1 MKLLKNKKLMMIVAG
16 VAAGLCLVLAGNL
29 KNDTSKGTDTSKE
42 ELYSSEELTVYTEK
56 LEKRLEELVGNIA
69 GVKDV
74 DALITFES
82 SKENVY
88 ASNGENRD
96 FVIIQNSD
104 GSESGIKLMEINAK
118 VRGIAIVCDYGGNE
132 ALKAE
137 IISMLTSLFNIG
149 SNRISVMPAK

>member
-1 MKLLKNKKLMMIVAG
+1 MGFFKNKKVLMIVAG
-16 VAAGLCLVLAGNL
+16 VAAGLCLIFAGSLQNNE
-29 KNDTSKGTDTSKE
+29 KSSSVASKE

-56 LEKRLEELVGNIA
+56 LEKRVESIIENIA
-69 GVKDV
+69 GVKDADV
-74 DALITFES
+74 LITFES

-118 VRGIAIVCDYGGNE
+118 VRGIAVVCNYGGNE
-132 ALKAE
+132 ALRGE
-137 IISMLTSLFNIG
+137 IIEMLTSLFNIG
-149 SNRISVMPAK
+149 SNRISVMPSK

>member
-16 VAAGLCLVLAGNL
+16 VAAGLCLVLAGSL
-29 KNDTSKGTDTSKE
+29 KKDTSKGTDTSKE